1 MADVLKT
8 LVNAYYSSL
17 TTEMQAGGTL
27 DYVKAGYILHPND
40 TQFLDWSSPAP
51 FLLLYVNDYTP
62 TPDSMGCL
70 RSDLL
75 NYQIGLSY
83 FVEFP
88 DENLGLLGDPDYE
101 WKGTIDAKE
110 DLWNLYNRNT
120 FSDASIEAICS
131 NISFQ
136 RLGVEPL
143 AQYHQCHLLFTH
155 THIDRRAAL

>member
-1 MADVLKT
+1 MSDILKT
-8 LVNAYYSSL
+8 LVNAYYDDI
-17 TTEMQAGGTL
+17 TDKMRPGQTL
-27 DYVKAGYILHPND
+27 DYMQAVYLVHPND

-51 FLLLYVNDYTP
+51 FLLLYVNDYVP
-62 TPDSMGCL
+62 QPDSMGCL
-70 RSDLL
+70 RSDLIP
-75 NYQIGLSY
+75 YQITLSY

-88 DENLGLLGDPDYE
+88 DENLGLIGNANYA

-120 FSDASIEAICS
+120 FSDASIEAVCV

-143 AQYHQCHLLFTH
+143 THYHQCHLTFQH
-155 THIDRRAAL
+155 THIDRRVAL